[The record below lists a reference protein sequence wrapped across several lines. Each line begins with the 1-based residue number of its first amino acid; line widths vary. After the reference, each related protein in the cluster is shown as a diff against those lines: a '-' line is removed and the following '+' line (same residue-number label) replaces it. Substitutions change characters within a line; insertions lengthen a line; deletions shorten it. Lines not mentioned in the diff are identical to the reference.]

1 MKEIM
6 YMLLGGGI
14 AVFLL
19 GLYSTFA
26 INKNKGV
33 RYVGSTEADEEE
45 AHRTYNRAKSYFC
58 TDGLFDFEKFCDY
71 ILCIK
76 DNMSLSD
83 YTEMALDLEVLNQ
96 SIPDIHKDILPITLF
111 VTKFSEYSYKDFEK
125 MQDDIREG
133 KYKGFNHD
141 VVYMLMTTTL
151 YIKHKTIE
159 LRENV

>member
-1 MKEIM
+1 MEIL
-6 YMLLGGGI
+6 YMLLGAGI
-14 AVFLL
+14 TIFLL

-26 INKNKGV
+26 INKNKGI
-33 RYVGSTEADEEE
+33 RYVGSTGSNDEEV
-45 AHRTYNRAKSYFC
+45 HRTYNRAKLYFC
-58 TDGLFDFEKFCDY
+58 TDDMFDFEKFCDY

-76 DNMSLSD
+76 DNMSMSD

-111 VTKFSEYSYKDFEK
+111 VTKFTEYSYKDFEK
-125 MQDDIREG
+125 MQDDIREN
-133 KYKGFNHD
+133 KYTGFNHEI
-141 VVYMLMTTTL
+141 VYMLMITTL